1 MPPTHRELST
11 IERRGVWTLRGLAVL
26 ALVLAVLALA
36 MSAST
41 AGPVLSYAAMGV
53 VLIGPLVRLGLAAGG
68 WLRSPDRR
76 FLALSILVAVVL
88 PVAAALITSGA

>member
-1 MPPTHRELST
+1 MSWGRELST
-11 IERRGVWTLRGLAVL
+11 AERLGVRTLRALSGLAL
-26 ALVLAVLALA
+26 GLAVLALA

-53 VLIGPLVRLGLAAGG
+53 VLIGPLARLGLAARG

-76 FLALSILVAVVL
+76 FLVLSVLVAVVL
-88 PVAAALITSGA
+88 PVAAALVTAGA